1 MKINEIIKKGIDEL
15 KENNIEEPILKMRI
29 LVANIINKNKEYI
42 TTHGEDVLDED
53 SKKEILSGI
62 DKLKKHLPIQYITKN
77 QEFMKLKFYVN
88 ENVLIPRS
96 DTEILVEEVIN
107 TYKNEKVKILDLCT
121 GSGCIAISL
130 KKYIPNAIVYASD
143 ISKPALNVAKINSTN
158 NNVEI
163 KFICSDMFKN
173 IGKNRFDVIV
183 SNPPYIKRKVI
194 NTLDEE
200 VKNEPIIALD
210 GGNDG
215 LNFYREIIKQSYEY
229 LTQNGMI
236 FLEIGYDQKEELIE
250 LIREAKRYEFI
261 KAKRDL
267 GNNDRI
273 VVIRK
278 V

>member
-29 LVANIINKNKEYI
+29 LVANIINKDKEYI
-42 TTHGEDVLDED
+42 TTHGEDVLEED

-143 ISKPALNVAKINSTN
+143 ISKPALNVAKINSLN
-158 NNVEI
+158 NNVEV

-183 SNPPYIKRKVI
+183 SNPPYIKRKII

-229 LTQNGMI
+229 LTENGMI

-250 LIREAKRYEFI
+250 LIREDKRYEFI

>member
-183 SNPPYIKRKVI
+183 SNPPYIKRKII

>member
-183 SNPPYIKRKVI
+183 SNPPYIKRKII

-250 LIREAKRYEFI
+250 LIREDKRYEFI

>member
-29 LVANIINKNKEYI
+29 LVANIINKDKEYI
-42 TTHGEDVLDED
+42 TTHGEDVLEEE

-183 SNPPYIKRKVI
+183 SNPPYIKRKII